1 MSEFEYIIEIEK
13 DKNKIS
19 GNITKLKSGKI
30 LKENDTIHEK
40 INLFFSKKLDQ
51 LSEIHYNKADLFL
64 YSEDINDISNIAIM

>member
-40 INLFFSKKLDQ
+40 NKFIFFKK
-51 LSEIHYNKADLFL
+51 IRPTIRN
-64 YSEDINDISNIAIM
+64 

>member
-1 MSEFEYIIEIEK
+1 MYEFEYIVELER

-40 INLFFSKKLDQ
+40 INLFFSKK
-51 LSEIHYNKADLFL
+51 FL
-64 YSEDINDISNIAIM
+64 VVLYPNS

>member
-1 MSEFEYIIEIEK
+1 MYEFEYIVELER

-40 INLFFSKKLDQ
+40 INLFFSKKIRKITRNWL
-51 LSEIHYNKADLFL
+51 
-64 YSEDINDISNIAIM
+64 